1 MQKLD
6 TYNKYV
12 KEYAH
17 LFDRDFE
24 GGLSNPEIIELA
36 NAIKQV
42 NYMINAK
49 AKNLRNIYEYQK
61 KCLTFPEYDERHK
74 KTFKGHGKF
83 YFDAFVENINS
94 VNFFE
99 LLTSKRKKN
108 AMILFRTDNHR
119 DDFSASSFKAMFKQF
134 KLICDEYDDYFNNQE
149 FYIKRFLD
157 AGESTKDKVVAY
169 DRQSL
174 YIGYFDESG
183 ATIEGLVYNIKHTED
198 GVFDFHTV
206 EFSVPLEKIDNK
218 YYQGLNNYIKEF
230 YPEYIV

>member
-1 MQKLD
+1 MQELD

-36 NAIKQV
+36 NAVKQV
-42 NYMINAK
+42 NYMINNK
-49 AKNLRNIYEYQK
+49 AKNLRNIYDYQK
-61 KCLTFPEYDERHK
+61 KCLTFPEYDERHS
-74 KTFKGHGKF
+74 KTFKGYGRI
-83 YFDAFVENINS
+83 YFDRFVENINS

-108 AMILFRTDNHR
+108 SNIIFKTDNHR
-119 DDFSASSFKAMFKQF
+119 DEFNAKTFSDMFNQF

-157 AGESTKDKVVAY
+157 TGDSTKDKVVSY

-174 YIGYFDESG
+174 YIGYFDES
-183 ATIEGLVYNIKHTED
+183 AADISGLVYNINHDKD
-198 GVFDFHTV
+198 SVFDFHTV

-218 YYQGLNNYIKEF
+218 YYQGLNDYMKNF
-230 YPEYIV
+230 FPEYIV